1 MDYRSNEANAI
12 KMMALL
18 MKTNVIVDSAI
29 LDIYDDFREM
39 VIVEG
44 GDDELTEYNGHFAL
58 NMATLLTEQNVEDW
72 DNADDGE
79 DVSLRL
85 YHEKK
90 KEVFEMLKPRLKIL
104 KKDIEILKAWAVG
117 QEIEECL
124 RAVSLHQA
132 ITELLKFTDNPQGY
146 TQNAI
151 DSVFTEF
158 DLTELEDFDNR
169 TMKEVT
175 AMPEY
180 NVS

>member
-104 KKDIEILKAWAVG
+104 KKDIERSNG
-117 QEIEECL
+117 
-124 RAVSLHQA
+124 
-132 ITELLKFTDNPQGY
+132 
-146 TQNAI
+146 NAG
-151 DSVFTEF
+151 V
-158 DLTELEDFDNR
+158 
-169 TMKEVT
+169 
-175 AMPEY
+175 
-180 NVS
+180 